1 MQFHT
6 PPPTNPDWSRPDTAV
21 DTTNASD
28 AQDMGMSLADQTPG
42 TDRQVALQPRIQFLQ
57 TVLLQAEVER
67 LVAERDMLVDR
78 LDDLKTEIQRLE
90 FEVVALEQTIE
101 YKDRERQQLI
111 NRYEYLLSEQ
121 RNAERDT
128 DSTIDRK
135 THQSIEEEND
145 SAPSDRSDSSFHRVT
160 SLLRDLVG

>member
-1 MQFHT
+1 
-6 PPPTNPDWSRPDTAV
+6 
-21 DTTNASD
+21 
-28 AQDMGMSLADQTPG
+28 MSLADQTPG

-135 THQSIEEEND
+135 THRSFEEGND
-145 SAPSDRSDSSFHRVT
+145 SATSDRSDSSFHRVT